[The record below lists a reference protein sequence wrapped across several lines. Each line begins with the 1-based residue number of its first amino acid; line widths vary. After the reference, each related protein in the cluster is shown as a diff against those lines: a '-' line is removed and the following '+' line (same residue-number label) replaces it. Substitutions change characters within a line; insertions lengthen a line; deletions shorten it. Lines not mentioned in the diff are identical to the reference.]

1 MKMIVH
7 TSDIPFHI
15 KGFGTVKTA
24 DSVIFK
30 VILKWRAGHI
40 SPPLESNTMVN
51 TVKNVTNDLLGS
63 FTALS
68 LGC

>member
-40 SPPLESNTMVN
+40 SPPLDSDAMVN
-51 TVKNVTNDLLGS
+51 TVRINP
-63 FTALS
+63 
-68 LGC
+68 